1 MTISDTQW
9 KSLID
14 ARIEQPGLAGEL
26 LRRRKRR
33 PLLRDGRLFIVAADH
48 TARGMLGVGT
58 DPFAM
63 ADRRR
68 LLDALLVALR
78 HDGCDGVLG
87 SADVIDELAILGALD
102 DKLVFGTMNRGGIMG
117 ASWELDDR
125 MTAYRPI
132 DIAQRGL
139 DGGKVLLRLASDDA
153 GTAPTLEA
161 CARAVTEMADLGL
174 PIMVE
179 PLPYRG
185 GVPGPAKMIDDD
197 DLLVKAVSIASGL
210 GSSSA
215 HTWLKVP
222 AASQVERMMAA
233 TTLPGLILGGAPGP
247 DPEATYASW
256 QRAMHVPNIRGLVVG
271 RALLFPHDDDVAG
284 AIDRAAKIVRP
295 TL

>member
-1 MTISDTQW
+1 MKISDAQW
-9 KSLID
+9 RSLIESRLD
-14 ARIEQPGLAGEL
+14 EPARAGEII
-26 LRRRKRR
+26 RRRKRR

-48 TARGMLGVGT
+48 TARGMLGVGN

-68 LLDALLVALR
+68 LLEALLTALS

-87 SADVIDELAILGALD
+87 SADVIDELALLGALD

-117 ASWELDDR
+117 STWELDDR

-132 DIAQRGL
+132 DIARKGL
-139 DGGKVLLRLASDDA
+139 DGGKVLLRLANDDA

-161 CARAVTEMADLGL
+161 CAKAVTEMADLEL

-185 GVPGPAKMIDDD
+185 GIPGPAKMIDDD

-215 HTWLKVP
+215 YTWLKVP
-222 AASQVERMMAA
+222 ASSQVERMMAA

-247 DPEATYASW
+247 DPQATYASW
-256 QRAMHVPNIRGLVVG
+256 ERAMKIENVRGLVVG
-271 RALLFPHDDDVAG
+271 RALLFPQDGDVA
-284 AIDRAAKIVRP
+284 AAVSRAASIVR
-295 TL
+295 